1 MQADNT
7 AGCLTASYAPN
18 EDGDYERTEETDE
31 ISQWNKIRTIR
42 QGYLDATD
50 WYLLDSNAA
59 KLQDESAFLTWR
71 TDMLNLPQDYATP
84 ELVFTNW
91 PTKPAWVVW
100 FPETG
105 NFSLFSAFFRIGV

>member
-1 MQADNT
+1 MSVTNADNLLTIMQADNT
-7 AGCLTASYAPN
+7 AGCLTASYVAN

-31 ISQWNKIRTIR
+31 VSQWNKIRTIR

-50 WYLLDSNAA
+50 WYLLAANAA
-59 KLQDESAFLTWR
+59 KLQDETAFLTWR

-91 PTKPAWVVW
+91 PTKPAWVV
-100 FPETG
+100 
-105 NFSLFSAFFRIGV
+105 